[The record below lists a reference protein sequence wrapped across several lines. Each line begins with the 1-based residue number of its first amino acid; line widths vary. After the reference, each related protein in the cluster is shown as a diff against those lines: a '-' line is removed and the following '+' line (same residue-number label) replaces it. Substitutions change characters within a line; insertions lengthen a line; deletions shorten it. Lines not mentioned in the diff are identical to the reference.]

1 MEILEKA
8 MEENNRSRRIG
19 MGERSYWY
27 VLTETAGLN
36 QQEVSKERI
45 VCWTGYSSNRV
56 GNVILITK

>member
-36 QQEVSKERI
+36 QQEMSKERI
-45 VCWTGYSSNRV
+45 VCWTNRA
-56 GNVILITK
+56 LEIT